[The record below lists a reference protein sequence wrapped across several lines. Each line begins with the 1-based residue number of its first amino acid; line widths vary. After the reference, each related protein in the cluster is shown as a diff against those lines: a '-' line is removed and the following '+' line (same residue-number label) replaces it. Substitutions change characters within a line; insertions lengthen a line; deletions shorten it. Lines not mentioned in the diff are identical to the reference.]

1 MGVRATR
8 ITTKGQVVIPKE
20 FRDRTG
26 LSIGDSVS
34 LVIGEDE
41 VRIANRT
48 GWAQATAGC
57 LESSLPPL
65 EPSELDER
73 AEQIALDETRKKYGI
88 TG

>member
-1 MGVRATR
+1 MSIRVTR

-20 FRDRTG
+20 FRDRTS
-26 LSIGDSVS
+26 LDIGDSLTLIS
-34 LVIGEDE
+34 EARD
-41 VRIANRT
+41 VRIARRS

-65 EPSELDER
+65 EPDELAEL
-73 AEQIALDETRKKYGI
+73 AEQTALLEIREKYGI